1 MFFVTPENH
10 TFDLEEL
17 ERIRFRVDRFLLMP
31 KYEEW
36 MRREAFIR
44 QAYSST
50 MIENPSISEE
60 ERARAEAELI
70 VDRPDVANYAR
81 ALEFVDFMSG
91 DQDAVLDERL
101 IRQMHWFLMQ
111 GMSDHHYLPGQYRK
125 DTNWIEDSGIKVY
138 QPPHQ
143 LDIVPLMRELVEALR
158 GSGLH
163 PILKAGVAHVHMVA
177 IHPFVDGNGRTARLL
192 ETFILQSSGWGF
204 RRLLALD
211 SYYQRSRNEYIG
223 ALTSTL
229 GSKFPDQYDATP
241 WLEFFC
247 MSLGVQAR
255 LLENRLTEWQIMVDN
270 IHRELR
276 PTGLLDRQIDGLVY
290 ATRKGEIARRDYI
303 EVTGVSHLTATR
315 DLTAMVAKGLL
326 IAEGMGRNRKY
337 RLTSASL
344 ARPDVHESVGAQQRR
359 RL

>member
-1 MFFVTPENH
+1 MFFVTPETH
-10 TFDLEEL
+10 TLDLEEL

-60 ERARAEAELI
+60 ERAKAEVELS

-81 ALEFVDFMSG
+81 ALEFVDFMSR
-91 DQDAVLDERL
+91 DQDVVLDELL
-101 IRQMHWFLMQ
+101 IRQMHWFLTR

-125 DTNWIEDSGIKVY
+125 ETNWIEDNGIKVY

-143 LDIVPLMRELVEALR
+143 LDIAPLMRELVEALR
-158 GSGLH
+158 DDGLH

-192 ETFILQSSGWGF
+192 ETFVLQSSGWGF
-204 RRLLALD
+204 RNLLALD

-223 ALTSTL
+223 ALVSTL
-229 GSKFPDQYDATP
+229 GSKFPDRYDATS
-241 WLEFFC
+241 WLDFFC
-247 MSLGVQAR
+247 MSVVVQAR
-255 LLENRLTEWQIMVDN
+255 LLESRLTEWQMMVDN

-276 PTGLLDRQIDGLVY
+276 PLGLLDRQIDGLVY
-290 ATRKGEIARRDYI
+290 AARKGEIARRDYI

-315 DLTAMVAKGLL
+315 DLASMVDKGYL

-337 RLTSASL
+337 RTTSAVL
-344 ARPDVHESVGAQQRR
+344 ARPVAHEPVGAQQR
-359 RL
+359 LP

>member
-1 MFFVTPENH
+1 MFFVTSENH
-10 TFDLEEL
+10 TFHLEEL
-17 ERIRFRVDRFLLMP
+17 EHIRFRVDRFLLMP

-60 ERARAEAELI
+60 EQARAEAELS

-91 DQDAVLDERL
+91 DQGVVLDELL
-101 IRQMHWFLMQ
+101 IRQMHWFLMR
-111 GMSDHHYLPGQYRK
+111 GMRDHHYLPGQYRK

-143 LDIVPLMRELVEALR
+143 LDIAPLMRELVEVLR
-158 GSGLH
+158 DSELH
-163 PILKAGVAHVHMVA
+163 PILKAGVAHAHMVA

-192 ETFILQSSGWGF
+192 ATFILQSSGWGF
-204 RRLLALD
+204 RNLLALD
-211 SYYQRSRNEYIG
+211 SYYQRGRDEYIK
-223 ALTSTL
+223 ALASTL
-229 GSKFPDQYDATP
+229 GSRFPDRYDATP

-247 MSLGVQAR
+247 MSVYIQAR
-255 LLENRLTEWQIMVDN
+255 SLESRLTEWQMMVDN

-276 PTGLLDRQIDGLVY
+276 PMGLLDRQIDGLVY

-315 DLTAMVAKGLL
+315 DLASMVTKGYLM
-326 IAEGMGRNRKY
+326 AEGMGRNRKY
-337 RLTSASL
+337 RLTGAFLTRLL
-344 ARPDVHESVGAQQRR
+344 AHEPVHAQE
-359 RL
+359 RLL

>member
-1 MFFVTPENH
+1 MFFVTPGNH

-44 QAYSST
+44 QSYSST
-50 MIENPSISEE
+50 MIENPSISAEE
-60 ERARAEAELI
+60 QERAEAELS
-70 VDRPDVANYAR
+70 VNHSDVANYAR

-101 IRQMHWFLMQ
+101 IRQMHWFLMR
-111 GMSDHHYLPGQYRK
+111 GMRDYHYLPGQYRR
-125 DTNWIEDSGIKVY
+125 DTNWIDDNGIKVY

-143 LDIVPLMRELVEALR
+143 LDIVPLMRELVEVLR
-158 GSGLH
+158 NSDLH
-163 PILKAGVAHVHMVA
+163 PILKAGVAHAHTVA

-192 ETFILQSSGWGF
+192 ATFILQSSGWGF
-204 RRLLALD
+204 RNLLALD
-211 SYYQRSRNEYIG
+211 SYYQRNRDEYIK
-223 ALTSTL
+223 ALASTL

-247 MSLGVQAR
+247 TSVLLQAR
-255 LLENRLTEWQIMVDN
+255 LLESRLTEWQMMVDD

-276 PTGLLDRQIDGLVY
+276 PLGLSDRQIDGLVY
-290 ATRKGEIARRDYI
+290 ARRKGEIARRDYI

-315 DLTAMVAKGLL
+315 DLTSMVDKGFL

-337 RLTSASL
+337 RLTGASL
-344 ARPDVHESVGAQQRR
+344 GRPGAHESVGAQQRR

>member
-1 MFFVTPENH
+1 MFLVTPKSH
-10 TFDLEEL
+10 ASHREEL
-17 ERIRFRVDRFLLMP
+17 EHIRFRVDRFLLMP
-31 KYEEW
+31 KHEEW

-60 ERARAEAELI
+60 EQARAEAELS

-91 DQDAVLDERL
+91 DQDVVLDEL
-101 IRQMHWFLMQ
+101 QIRQMHWFLMR
-111 GMSDHHYLPGQYRK
+111 GIRDHHYLPGQYRK

-143 LDIVPLMRELVEALR
+143 LDIASLVRELVEVLR
-158 GSGLH
+158 YSELH
-163 PILKAGVAHVHMVA
+163 PILKAGVAHAHIVA

-192 ETFILQSSGWGF
+192 ATFILQSSGWGF
-204 RRLLALD
+204 RNLLTLD
-211 SYYQRSRNEYIG
+211 SYCQRNRDEYIK
-223 ALTSTL
+223 ALASTL
-229 GSKFPDQYDATP
+229 GPKFPDQYDATP

-247 MSLGVQAR
+247 TSVCTQAR
-255 LLENRLTEWQIMVDN
+255 SLERRLTDWQMMVDSV
-270 IHRELR
+270 HKELR
-276 PTGLLDRQIDGLVY
+276 PLGLLDRQIDGLVY

-315 DLTAMVAKGLL
+315 DLTLLVDKGYLTP
-326 IAEGMGRNRKY
+326 EGMGRNRKY
-337 RLTSASL
+337 RL
-344 ARPDVHESVGAQQRR
+344 PVHP
-359 RL
+359 